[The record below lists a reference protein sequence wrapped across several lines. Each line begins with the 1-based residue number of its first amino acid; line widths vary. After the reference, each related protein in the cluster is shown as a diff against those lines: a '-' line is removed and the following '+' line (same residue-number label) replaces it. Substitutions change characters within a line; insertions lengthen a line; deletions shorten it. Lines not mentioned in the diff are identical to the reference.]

1 MRRRWIVVALCLAAI
16 AVGGVLSFDYVQRKQ
31 VAKRTA
37 CLGSL
42 NRIRLTKLVYAGEH
56 GVTNGA
62 AIPGEVIWREN
73 RLIERCFSGGH
84 YSINPVG
91 VQVSGEEFHQRVGK
105 DLHAASVGMVD
116 GIEHE

>member
-16 AVGGVLSFDYVQRKQ
+16 AVGGVLSFDYLQRRQ
-31 VAKRTA
+31 IAKRTA

-42 NRIRLTKLVYAGEH
+42 NRIRLTKLVYAEEH
-56 GVTNGA
+56 GLTNGA
-62 AIPGEVIWREN
+62 VIPDEVIWREN

-91 VQVSGEEFHQRVGK
+91 VDPSCNYTGLVRVHGRLLGHSLTSGLSQ
-105 DLHAASVGMVD
+105 
-116 GIEHE
+116 